1 VFETPLLCGMMNV
14 AELAVSEVRLD
25 RKAGSR
31 SFQPLMYPN
40 PNRIAPPPT
49 AKLMPHTTLTIL
61 DNFTRGASYSRP
73 ERRLRAS
80 KASSGELLVKDYDRT
95 SQNHDQ
101 KGRHPLV
108 PSQGGREGEQEGRHD
123 GDPRDKRESAMLQT
137 SYASPASY
145 PSSWCPWEAI
155 SA

>member
-1 VFETPLLCGMMNV
+1 VRTRRDPSCGTPTTMCPQPRREDVFV
-14 AELAVSEVRLD
+14 D
-25 RKAGSR
+25 
-31 SFQPLMYPN
+31 
-40 PNRIAPPPT
+40 
-49 AKLMPHTTLTIL
+49 
-61 DNFTRGASYSRP
+61 FTRGASYSRP